1 MCRIRFSYGR
11 EGGGSH
17 LSWSNR
23 DVITVVVTGAAG
35 WWVLNQVVSRLPDLH
50 ISVDVPAAYVL
61 GLVVAIAVMMRRR

>member
-1 MCRIRFSYGR
+1 
-11 EGGGSH
+11 
-17 LSWSNR
+17 
-23 DVITVVVTGAAG
+23 VITVVVTGAAG